1 MIGVIPK
8 PDQLELVEEFFELFK
23 TPWELYRPGDVYQVV
38 IATADQVPEVDA
50 SLLLIYGPAPKEI
63 DARLGLTCGGRLH
76 RAVLIERDSLLPIYN
91 GLLTFLDGDKAGSC
105 VTTKSE
111 IAGLRVDG
119 ADSAVLRLGYDL
131 FEEVKFL
138 LSAGQPLE
146 HAPTP
151 TLEIHIRML
160 REWILGAGIP
170 VIEIPPAP
178 AGHSFVVCL
187 THDIDFVGMR
197 NHFFDHSMW
206 GFVYRAT
213 AGAIGRFFRARLSLK
228 NLLRNW
234 LAVASLPFVY
244 AGWARDFWEP
254 FEWYLEAE
262 EGLPSTYF
270 LIPFKRRPGE
280 NVPGRSTS
288 RRAAAYDVGDLSYW
302 TSVLPA
308 HGCELGVHGIDA
320 WHSAEKGRKEL
331 AAITT
336 VTGKPTAGV
345 RIHWLL
351 RDKDTPS
358 VMEQAGY
365 EYDSTFGY
373 NETVGYRAGTSQ
385 VFRPSGATTLLE
397 LPLHIQDGALFYP
410 QRLDLSEPDAE
421 KRCQALIDNARRFG
435 GVLTLLWHDR
445 SHGPERL
452 WGEFYRRLLQGIR
465 SSDAW
470 FGTGTQ
476 IVSWFRKRRQV
487 RFERAKVASGFDVQ
501 LHYEGEDVKPPLKV
515 RIYRPTRPSS
525 DGKSSA
531 PMVADF
537 VDLPWNGKSVDE
549 LELLMADQFSVTFPN
564 LAVGPIA

>member
-8 PDQLELVEEFFELFK
+8 PDQLDVVEEFFELFK
-23 TPWELYRPGDVYQVV
+23 TPWELYRPGGAYQIV
-38 IATADQVPEVDA
+38 IATADRVPEVDT
-50 SLLLIYGPAPKEI
+50 SLLLLYGPAPKDM
-63 DARLGLTCGGRLH
+63 DARLGLACGERLH

-91 GLLTFLDGDKAGSC
+91 GLLTFLDGDTAVSC
-105 VTTKSE
+105 VRTKSE
-111 IAGLRVDG
+111 IAGLRLVG
-119 ADSAVLRLGYDL
+119 PDSTVFRLGYDL

-138 LSAGQPLE
+138 LSAGQPPE
-146 HAPTP
+146 HALTP

-170 VIEIPPAP
+170 LMEIPPAP
-178 AGHSFVVCL
+178 AGHSFAVCL
-187 THDIDFVGMR
+187 THDIDFVAIR
-197 NHFFDHSMW
+197 NHCFDHSMW

-244 AGWARDFWEP
+244 IGWARDFWEP
-254 FEWYLEAE
+254 FEWYLEVE

-270 LIPFKRRPGE
+270 LIPFKRRPGSG
-280 NVPGRSTS
+280 VPGRGAS
-288 RRAAAYDVGDLSYW
+288 RRATAYDVGDLSYW

-320 WHSAEKGRKEL
+320 WHSADKGRKEL

-336 VTGKPTAGV
+336 VTGKPRAGV
-345 RIHWLL
+345 RMHWLL
-351 RDKDTPS
+351 RDEDTSS
-358 VMEQAGY
+358 VLEQAGY
-365 EYDSTFGY
+365 EYDSTVGY

-421 KRCQALIDNARRFG
+421 ERCQALIDNARRFG

-445 SHGPERL
+445 SHGPERF
-452 WGEFYRRLLQGIR
+452 WGEFYRRLLQRIR
-465 SSDAW
+465 SSDGW

-476 IVSWFRKRRQV
+476 VVGWFRKRRQV
-487 RFERAKVASGFDVQ
+487 RFEKAEVPGGLDAQ
-501 LHYEGEDVKPPLKV
+501 LHYEGEEITPPLRV
-515 RIYRPTRPSS
+515 RIYQPTRPCGG
-525 DGKSSA
+525 GKNSV

-537 VDLPWNGKSVDE
+537 VDFPWSGKSGDE
-549 LELLMADQFSVTFPN
+549 LELLMANQFSFTFPN
-564 LAVGPIA
+564 PALGPVA